1 MSCFRFRWLSS
12 LALGAALVIA
22 GPPVAAQV
30 AQAPRP
36 APVADTQDARK
47 VREDLMQI
55 LKKYPPSLGR
65 ILKLD
70 PGLMQ
75 NDAYLTPYKDL
86 GTYLAQHPEIHRN
99 PNFYLE
105 PVEGYYGGYYR
116 SESSQIWENI
126 TIGAAVFFV
135 VTTVLSALAW
145 IVRTLIDYRRWHR
158 LSKVQADAHAK
169 LLDRFTA
176 NDELIAYVQSP
187 AGTKFLQSAPIT
199 LDPGAQSLGAPFARI
214 LWSIQAGLVLGA
226 GGLGL
231 YFVSGRVDPE
241 VSEPL
246 MTTGVLALSLGFG
259 FVASA
264 VVSFLLSKR
273 LGLFDSNASLFGNK
287 NREPR
292 DA

>member
-1 MSCFRFRWLSS
+1 MPRFRFRWMSS
-12 LALGAALVIA
+12 LVLGAALVIV
-22 GPPVAAQV
+22 GPPAFAQS
-30 AQAPRP
+30 APAPRP
-36 APVADTQDARK
+36 VVVETQDARK

-75 NDAYLTPYKDL
+75 NDAYMAPYKDL
-86 GTYLAQHPEIHRN
+86 ATYLTQHPEVHRN
-99 PNFYLE
+99 TTFYLE
-105 PVEGYYGGYYR
+105 PIEAYYGGYYR
-116 SESSQIWENI
+116 SESGRIWENI
-126 TIGAAVFFV
+126 MIGAIVFFV

-158 LSKVQADAHAK
+158 LSKVQAEAHAK

-176 NDELIAYVQSP
+176 NDELIAYVQSA
-187 AGTKFLQSAPIT
+187 AGAKFLQSAPIA

-226 GGLGL
+226 GGFGL

-241 VSEPL
+241 VSQPL
-246 MTTGVLALSLGFG
+246 FTTGVLAVSLGVG

-264 VVSFLLSKR
+264 VVAFLMSKR
-273 LGLFDSNASLFGNK
+273 LGLFDSNLSLLGNR
-287 NREPR
+287 REPR
-292 DA
+292 DG

>member
-1 MSCFRFRWLSS
+1 MSRFRFPAATL
-12 LALGAALVIA
+12 LVGALLLTV
-22 GPPVAAQV
+22 GPPVF
-30 AQAPRP
+30 AQATQTPRP
-36 APVADTQDARK
+36 ALEATQDARK
-47 VREDLMQI
+47 VRQDLMEL

-75 NDAYLTPYKDL
+75 NDAYMAPYKE
-86 GTYLAQHPEIHRN
+86 LAAYVTQHPEVHRN
-99 PNFYLE
+99 PSYYLE
-105 PVEGYYGGYYR
+105 QIEAYYGGSYR
-116 SESSQIWENI
+116 SESGRIWESI
-126 TIGAAVFFV
+126 MIGATVVFV
-135 VTTVLSALAW
+135 VITVLSALAW

-158 LSKVQADAHAK
+158 LSKVQSEAHAK

-187 AGTKFLQSAPIT
+187 AGAKFLQSAPIA

-214 LWSIQAGLVLGA
+214 LWSVQAGLVLGA

-241 VSEPL
+241 VMQPL
-246 MTTGVLALSLGFG
+246 FTTGVLALSLGLG

-264 VVSFLLSKR
+264 AVSFALSKR
-273 LGLFDSNASLFGNK
+273 LGLFDSTASLLGTG
-287 NREPR
+287 RR
-292 DA
+292 DARDA

>member
-1 MSCFRFRWLSS
+1 MPRFRFRWMSS
-12 LALGAALVIA
+12 LVLGAVLVIV
-22 GPPVAAQV
+22 GPPAFAQS
-30 AQAPRP
+30 APAPRS
-36 APVADTQDARK
+36 AVIETQDARK

-75 NDAYLTPYKDL
+75 NDAYMAPYKDL
-86 GTYLAQHPEIHRN
+86 ATYLAQHPEVPRN
-99 PNFYLE
+99 PTFYLE
-105 PVEGYYGGYYR
+105 PIEAYYGGYYR
-116 SESSQIWENI
+116 SESGQIWENI
-126 TIGAAVFFV
+126 MIGAVVFFV

-158 LSKVQADAHAK
+158 LSKVQAEAHAK

-187 AGTKFLQSAPIT
+187 AGAKFLQSAPIA
-199 LDPGAQSLGAPFARI
+199 LDPGAQSLGAPFSRI

-241 VSEPL
+241 VSQPL
-246 MTTGVLALSLGFG
+246 FATGVLAVSLGVG

-264 VVSFLLSKR
+264 VVSFLMSQR
-273 LGLFDSNASLFGNK
+273 LGLFDSTVSLLGNR
-287 NREPR
+287 REPR
-292 DA
+292 DG